1 MKAIVFVAI
10 GASDVL
16 KVKEDWAELNL
27 PANEVH
33 AEIDYT
39 GVKFVDTY
47 QGPGL
52 YPIKMPAVAGR
63 EGAGIIRR
71 LSTQV
76 ALETYFVAVS
86 TQGTYAQF
94 ANAEVTHVMRLSDK
108 TSTKDAPERPSCFR
122 ASLPCHSFAMRM
134 KSGKMTGYSACPRTS
149 SRVKHCDSELMP
161 VQPWEAHIRRSDGR
175 GWMLWWCRRYGAG
188 RGPSHSKCLRC

>member
-33 AEIDYT
+33 AEIDCT
-39 GVKFVDTY
+39 GV
-47 QGPGL
+47 
-52 YPIKMPAVAGR
+52 A
-63 EGAGIIRR
+63 
-71 LSTQV
+71 
-76 ALETYFVAVS
+76 
-86 TQGTYAQF
+86 
-94 ANAEVTHVMRLSDK
+94 THGMRLSDK
-108 TSTKDAPERPSCFR
+108 TSTKDAPERPSCFM